1 MPPQG
6 EGWETERV
14 IGGRVGGIVAEVLS
28 DPNPVEQQLFEDQ
41 DGKFQ
46 GCGSNWTGELNWA
59 QQGNRHYL
67 VKSIK
72 DYF

>member
-14 IGGRVGGIVAEVLS
+14 QGGKVGGIVAEILL

-46 GCGSNWTGELNWA
+46 GCGSNWTGKLNWA
-59 QQGNRHYL
+59 QQETDIIQWRA
-67 VKSIK
+67 
-72 DYF
+72 

>member
-46 GCGSNWTGELNWA
+46 GCELNWA